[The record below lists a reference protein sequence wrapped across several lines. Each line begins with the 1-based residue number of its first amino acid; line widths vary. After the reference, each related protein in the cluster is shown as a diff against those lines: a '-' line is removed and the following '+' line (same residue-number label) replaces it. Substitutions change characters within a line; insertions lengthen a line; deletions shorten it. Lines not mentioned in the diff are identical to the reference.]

1 MFSQLARC
9 VLRTRP
15 SLQAQQLRFLN
26 VHEYQVLTYHAVLQH
41 ALQPHNARQTQCIQH
56 LYMRA

>member
-9 VLRTRP
+9 VSRTRP

-26 VHEYQVLTYHAVLQH
+26 VHEYQVLTYHAVHQH
-41 ALQPHNARQTQCIQH
+41 ALQPHNKGQTQCREH
-56 LYMRA
+56 LYIRA